1 MESTDLELLQKLL
14 SDAQSSDNETRK
26 IAEGQLLNL
35 KNENPENYWIYML
48 QVLANQQS
56 EQNVRVLSAILLR
69 SAILSTQ
76 DKKKNLWINL
86 TKEQRESMEQQVM
99 ELIPIETNK
108 IVMVHIANLFCE
120 VIATLYE
127 LEDQVHKT
135 QPHELCKKLIESGEQ
150 MHVLAA
156 MNIYIGLFDKIAEYM
171 LDFKD
176 DLMKVFEFTLTH
188 QDPEI
193 VFKGLQAICKLVY
206 MLERKHSQIFVPL
219 VDYIIKATM
228 DCFERGDE
236 DALERCLVEL
246 KTVCNTEPK
255 FFLTKFSD
263 ICDQFSKISSY
274 KDYDKK
280 TIRIMPIEFITTI
293 IVRLKTVFTKRTK
306 TIHKVLEIIYGVMI
320 DTDEEV
326 DDEWLNPDNGTK
338 IEEDEYSVDP
348 THVGCKCVDN
358 MIREIGQEIMMPLV
372 NQVLSSKTT

>member
-1 MESTDLELLQKLL
+1 M
-14 SDAQSSDNETRK
+14 
-26 IAEGQLLNL
+26 
-35 KNENPENYWIYML
+35 
-48 QVLANQQS
+48 LANQQS
-56 EQNVRVLSAILLR
+56 EQKVRVLSAILLR

-76 DKKKNLWINL
+76 DKGKNLWTKL
-86 TKEQRESMEQQVM
+86 TKEQRDSMEQQVM
-99 ELIPIETNK
+99 ELIPAENDK
-108 IVMVHIANLFCE
+108 IVMPHIANLLSE
-120 VIATLYE
+120 IIATLYE
-127 LEDQVHKT
+127 LEDQVHSS

-171 LDFKD
+171 LDFKED
-176 DLMKVFEFTLTH
+176 IMKVFEFTLTH

-206 MLERKHSQIFVPL
+206 MLERKHSQLFTPL

-236 DALERCLVEL
+236 DGLERCLVEL

-263 ICDQFSKISSY
+263 ICDQFSKISEY
-274 KDYDKK
+274 RNYDKK

-293 IVRLKTVFTKRTK
+293 IVRLKAVFTKRTK
-306 TIHKVLEIIYGVMI
+306 TIHKVLEIIYAVMV

-326 DDEWLNPDNGTK
+326 DDEWLNPENGTK

-348 THVGCKCVDN
+348 THVGCK
-358 MIREIGQEIMMPLV
+358 
-372 NQVLSSKTT
+372 